1 MGSDPWQSEDSLKE
15 LSEKPYRYSFYSA
28 MRLLECSASSSP
40 RLGES
45 AKPTEEIVR
54 LGQRP
59 SMKFASSTIA
69 SVKWESANQKW
80 YVDCKFLG
88 LFGPHGAFPIQFTE
102 YAMARARDFRDE
114 TFQRFTD
121 CFSHRLLS
129 FFYRAYASVE
139 PTIQFDRPKDD
150 RFSSYVGSLM
160 GIGTEELQDRD
171 SLNDLTKLFYAG
183 HFSQQNHHADGLQSI
198 LTDYFSV
205 PIDVEQFVGN
215 WLTIPETNQ
224 LLLGR
229 SPETGALGKTTSIG
243 SKVWECQQCIRVN
256 LGPIPMDKYQAF
268 LPGGACLTILA
279 DIIKNYSGLVLDW
292 QAKVILEKKDVP
304 QMQLGSNIQV
314 GWVSW
319 LNRCP
324 PDEDPQ
330 DLVLHSEK
338 MA

>member
-1 MGSDPWQSEDSLKE
+1 MAANAWQPENSLKE
-15 LSEKPYRYSFYSA
+15 LSEKPYRYSFFAA
-28 MRLLECSASSSP
+28 MRLMECCASSSP

-45 AKPTEEIVR
+45 IKPTEEIVR

-59 SMKFASSTIA
+59 SMNFPASTIA
-69 SVKWESANQKW
+69 SVKWEAVNQKW
-80 YVDCKFLG
+80 HVDCKFLG

-129 FFYRAYASVE
+129 FFYRAYAAVE
-139 PTIQFDRPKDD
+139 PAIQFDRPNDD
-150 RFSSYVGSLM
+150 RFSCYVGSMM

-171 SLNDLTKLFYAG
+171 SLNDLAKLFYAG
-183 HFSQQNHHADGLQSI
+183 HFSQQNHHADGLKSI
-198 LTDYFSV
+198 LTDFFSV

-215 WLTIPETNQ
+215 WLAIPETDR
-224 LLLGR
+224 LHLGN
-229 SPETGALGKTTSIG
+229 SPETGSLGQTTSIG
-243 SKVWECQQCIRVN
+243 AKVWECQQCIRIHV
-256 LGPIPMDKYQAF
+256 GPVPMESYQSF
-268 LPGGACLTILA
+268 LPGGTSLTTLA

-292 QAKVILEKKDVP
+292 ESKVILRKEEVP
-304 QMQLGSNIQV
+304 QMQLGGNVQL

-319 LNRCP
+319 LNQCS
-324 PDEDPQ
+324 PDEDPD
-330 DLVLHSEK
+330 DLVLHSGQ